1 MHVWCILLF
10 KCAACQTGL
19 SHLWFPLRFSEI
31 VLLTSCGFF
40 FAISGRCITL
50 WYIYQKAICG
60 VILMILSGVIQS
72 YHEACAHQMR
82 SNHCWSGRQKLS
94 THAHLEHPDFSSG
107 LELLLRRCQ
116 PAHSNSIRGLQ
127 NPHYLFLYLSSALDK
142 HQSPLDSIK
151 LRALT
156 KVNKKQ
162 RKRSD
167 WWNERT
173 EFKSGQLSN

>member
-1 MHVWCILLF
+1 MSDASYYLNMLLVKLDCRIYGF
-10 KCAACQTGL
+10 LCGSQK
-19 SHLWFPLRFSEI
+19 
-31 VLLTSCGFF
+31 SCFWPPVGFF
-40 FAISGRCITL
+40 AVSGRCITL
-50 WYIYQKAICG
+50 LYIYQKAICG

-142 HQSPLDSIK
+142 HQSPPDSIK
-151 LRALT
+151 LRAF
-156 KVNKKQ
+156 
-162 RKRSD
+162 D
-167 WWNERT
+167 
-173 EFKSGQLSN
+173 KSQ